1 MILAGQLIWKMPI
14 QTGLDKWNNQMI
26 HTSKP
31 VQVSSL
37 SASPSPAF
45 TQVFPPLAGSGSLH
59 SLTARLITGIPG
71 VWHVAEHA
79 LHSDQG
85 PYPPS
90 RCSPTG
96 SLVVVCTSG
105 QSCNTHKTNP
115 FYDTVNNQ
123 KTPTEKCMHAL
134 SQTHIISLG
143 HCSNGY
149 QLHGIT
155 LFYSVHTSAISNWIQ
170 KMLSK
175 LPFECYRDDWSNTTK
190 SIVQQLTKSVNQ
202 ISTLFATLFILISS
216 KMTLKPY
223 DKNLTGTSD
232 ILQSWYPN
240 SSCQCQPYP
249 NINTKNLK
257 PSYHIIKTRRRN
269 SKANKH

>member
-1 MILAGQLIWKMPI
+1 ML
-14 QTGLDKWNNQMI
+14 WNRSV
-26 HTSKP
+26 HTSKL
-31 VQVSSL
+31 VQFSSL

-90 RCSPTG
+90 LCSPTG

-105 QSCNTHKTNP
+105 QSCNKHKTNP

-123 KTPTEKCMHAL
+123 TTPTEKCMHAL
-134 SQTHIISLG
+134 SQT
-143 HCSNGY
+143 Y

-190 SIVQQLTKSVNQ
+190 SIVQLIKSVNQ

-216 KMTLKPY
+216 NMTLKPY

-269 SKANKH
+269 S

>member
-1 MILAGQLIWKMPI
+1 MLLAGQLIWKMPI
-14 QTGLDKWNNQMI
+14 QLGLDKRNNQMI

-90 RCSPTG
+90 LCSPTG

-105 QSCNTHKTNP
+105 QSCNEHKTNP
-115 FYDTVNNQ
+115 FYDTINNQ
-123 KTPTEKCMHAL
+123 TTPTEKCMHAL
-134 SQTHIISLG
+134 SQT
-143 HCSNGY
+143 Y

-175 LPFECYRDDWSNTTK
+175 LPFECYRDDWSNTISQLYNNWQNLWTK
-190 SIVQQLTKSVNQ
+190 Y
-202 ISTLFATLFILISS
+202 
-216 KMTLKPY
+216 PRC
-223 DKNLTGTSD
+223 
-232 ILQSWYPN
+232 LQHF
-240 SSCQCQPYP
+240 
-249 NINTKNLK
+249 
-257 PSYHIIKTRRRN
+257 SY
-269 SKANKH
+269 

>member
-1 MILAGQLIWKMPI
+1 MLLAGQLIWKMPI
-14 QTGLDKWNNQMI
+14 QLGLDKWNNQMI

-90 RCSPTG
+90 RCSPNG

-105 QSCNTHKTNP
+105 QSCNKHKTNP
-115 FYDTVNNQ
+115 FYDTVNNRT
-123 KTPTEKCMHAL
+123 TPTEKCMHAL
-134 SQTHIISLG
+134 SQTHIISLS

-155 LFYSVHTSAISNWIQ
+155 IFYSVHTGAISNWIQ
-170 KMLSK
+170 KMLPK
-175 LPFECYRDDWSNTTK
+175 LLNVIAMIGP
-190 SIVQQLTKSVNQ
+190 I
-202 ISTLFATLFILISS
+202 
-216 KMTLKPY
+216 
-223 DKNLTGTSD
+223 
-232 ILQSWYPN
+232 
-240 SSCQCQPYP
+240 
-249 NINTKNLK
+249 
-257 PSYHIIKTRRRN
+257 
-269 SKANKH
+269 